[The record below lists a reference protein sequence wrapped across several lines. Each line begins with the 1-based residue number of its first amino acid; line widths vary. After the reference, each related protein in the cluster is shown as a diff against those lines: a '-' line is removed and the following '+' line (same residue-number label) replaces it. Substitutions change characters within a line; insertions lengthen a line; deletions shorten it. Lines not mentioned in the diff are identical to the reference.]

1 MLFLLSKK
9 ESSNLRGAVPA
20 VLALQT
26 SDQVGGPSLA
36 NLPPSCS
43 QTLKGSLFL
52 ELPSLQGSSWESA
65 EIVSTQFTSVYF
77 VPDAVVGAKDTAVNQ
92 RHTALWEFSLKHPLG
107 LKLR

>member
-52 ELPSLQGSSWESA
+52 ELPSLRGSSWESLPKLFQHSLQ
-65 EIVSTQFTSVYF
+65 VSTLYQM
-77 VPDAVVGAKDTAVNQ
+77 
-92 RHTALWEFSLKHPLG
+92 LL
-107 LKLR
+107 